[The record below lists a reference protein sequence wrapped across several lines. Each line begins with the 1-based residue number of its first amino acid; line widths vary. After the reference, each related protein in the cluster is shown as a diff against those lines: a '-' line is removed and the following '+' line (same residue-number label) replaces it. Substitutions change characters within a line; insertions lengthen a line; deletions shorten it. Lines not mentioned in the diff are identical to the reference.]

1 MLDSVNL
8 AAAALLLGLVMYAV
22 FGGADFGGGIWTALA
37 SGPRKREQREGLFS
51 AIGPVWETNHVWLI
65 FVVVTLFTA
74 FPGGFAAISTALVI
88 PLVIALIGINFRGAA
103 FAFRHFGKQTGREV
117 PFMARIFEISSVLTP
132 FSLGMAVTAS
142 ATGGIVV
149 SRGGGTAGSGLWFSP
164 FTVMGGAVGMAFC
177 AYLAAVFMT
186 VRTGGEL
193 REDFRR
199 RAMAASL
206 ALGALTTLAIPLA
219 WLDAP
224 RFAARLAGPLALT
237 VVFLAVIF
245 GVATLALLWRH
256 CFVLAQV
263 SAAGTVALTI
273 AGFAAAMFPDLLMGQ
288 LPLEAAAA
296 PRATLNAFL
305 AVIPIGMLFLVP
317 SLLFLYLTFRKDP
330 AAAGRDDL
338 EGYDE
343 RI

>member
-37 SGPRKREQREGLFS
+37 SGPRKREQRQGLFH

-74 FPGGFAAISTALVI
+74 FPGGFVAISTALVV

-117 PFMARIFEISSVLTP
+117 PLMARVFEISSVLTP
-132 FSLGMAVTAS
+132 FSLGMAVTAA
-142 ATGGIVV
+142 ATGRIVV
-149 SRGGGTAGSGLWFSP
+149 SRGGGTVGSGLWLSP
-164 FTVMGGAVGMAFC
+164 FTLMGGVVGLAIC
-177 AYLAAVFMT
+177 AYLAPIYMAA
-186 VRTGGEL
+186 RTSGEM

-206 ALGALTTLAIPLA
+206 ALGALTTLAIPVA

-224 RFAARLAGPLALT
+224 QFAARLAGPLALT
-237 VVFLAVIF
+237 VVFLAVIC
-245 GVATLALLWRH
+245 GVATLALLWQRS
-256 CFVLAQV
+256 FLLAQV
-263 SAAGTVALTI
+263 SAAGTVSLTI
-273 AGFAAAMFPDLLMGQ
+273 AGFAAAMFPELLMGQ
-288 LPLEAAAA
+288 LTLSAAAA
-296 PRATLNAFL
+296 PEATLRAFL
-305 AVIPIGMLFLVP
+305 AVIPVGMLILVP
-317 SLLFLYLTFRKDP
+317 SLLFLYRTFREEPGVDDRED
-330 AAAGRDDL
+330 AAD
-338 EGYDE
+338 DE
-343 RI
+343 RL